1 MQIEI
6 AKDTSKKVDQ
16 VSRLLGIGE
25 SQLIDRAILLY
36 LDKISKYLNLKKEMN
51 EWDSLSDKALINFEK
66 SL

>member
-51 EWDSLSDKALINFEK
+51 EWDSLSDEALINFEK